1 MSETNAPEAAPTDA
15 APKTP
20 LTIGAQYI
28 KDFSF
33 ENPNAPHAILNLS
46 QPPEVAMDVDV
57 KVNQFQ
63 DNAYEVCLTLSAN
76 AKSDDTVLFM
86 IEIVYA
92 AIVQVDPSL
101 EDDYIEKLLL
111 IETPRLIFP
120 FARAIVADS
129 SREGGYP
136 PLLINPIDFVD
147 LYHKRQIHHGDAGAG
162 SQTTH

>member
-1 MSETNAPEAAPTDA
+1 MSDTNTAEAPQ
-15 APKTP
+15 TP

-33 ENPNAPHAILNLS
+33 ENPNAPHAILNLT

-63 DNAYEVCLTLSAN
+63 ENSYEVCLTLSAN
-76 AKSDDTVLFM
+76 AKSAETVLFM

-92 AIVQVDPSL
+92 AIVQVDPTL
-101 EDDYIEKLLL
+101 DADYTEKLLL

-147 LYHKRQIHHGDAGAG
+147 LYHKRRVEHQG
-162 SQTTH
+162 SAPTNQTTH